1 MSYRGAQPSVLDAF
15 RGEWVRGHLDYQRA
29 ADALEAARVVAGQ
42 ARLAS
47 DPALDNEE
55 TRRAEE
61 DVERA
66 GRELA
71 EIEATLARLFDRFCG
86 VGE

>member
-1 MSYRGAQPSVLDAF
+1 MSYRGAERSVLDAF

-29 ADALEAARVVAGQ
+29 ADALEAARLAAGQ

-47 DPALDNEE
+47 NRAFDTEEAL
-55 TRRAEE
+55 RAEE

-66 GRELA
+66 GQHLA
-71 EIEATLARLFDRFCG
+71 EIEATLRRLFDRFCG

>member
-1 MSYRGAQPSVLDAF
+1 MSYRVARPSVLDAF

-29 ADALEAARVVAGQ
+29 ADALEAARRE
-42 ARLAS
+42 ARQVGAS
-47 DPALDNEE
+47 NRDREEAL
-55 TRRAEE
+55 RAEQ

-66 GRELA
+66 GRRLA
-71 EIEATLARLFDRFCG
+71 EIEEMLAMQFDRFCG